1 MVNPAVNSALYS
13 LNSLTGIE
21 LVKQLILTE
30 RPLVN
35 GIPVLLSGEGS
46 GGPTPTPSLENVVFQ
61 TGDQNISG
69 IKNFASNPQFDGVNL
84 STESYSIAMAI
95 ALG

>member
-1 MVNPAVNSALYS
+1 MLNNATNSALYQ

-30 RPLVN
+30 RPFVN
-35 GIPVLLSGEGS
+35 GTGVLLSGEGG
-46 GGPTPTPSLENVVFQ
+46 GGPGPIIDLSDVVRT
-61 TGDQNISG
+61 TGNQVISG
-69 IKNFASNPQFDGVNL
+69 IKDFQSNPTFSGVNL
-84 STESYSIAMAI
+84 STQIYSIAMAI

>member
-1 MVNPAVNSALYS
+1 MPDKATNSSLYS

-35 GIPVLLSGEGS
+35 GTGVLLSGEG
-46 GGPTPTPSLENVVFQ
+46 GGSPIVNLENVVFQ
-61 TGDQNISG
+61 TGDQVISG
-69 IKNFASNPQFDGVNL
+69 IKDFQSNPTFSGVNL
-84 STESYSIAMAI
+84 STQIYSIAMAI

>member
-1 MVNPAVNSALYS
+1 MVNPSVSSALYS
-13 LNSLTGIE
+13 LNCLTGIE

-35 GIPVLLSGEGS
+35 GTGVLLSGEGG
-46 GGPTPTPSLENVVFQ
+46 GGPGPIIDLSDVVRT
-61 TGDQNISG
+61 TGNQVISG
-69 IKNFASNPQFDGVNL
+69 IKDFQSNPTFSGVNL
-84 STESYSIAMAI
+84 STQVYSIAMAI